1 MKAIVADRFG
11 PPDIL
16 HLADAEPPAIGP
28 GEVLVRVHAAALNP
42 YDWHMLRG
50 DPRIARVMPGGA
62 GLRRP
67 RHRVAGIDAAGTIEK
82 IGPNVSGLSPGDEVF
97 GFCPGAFAEYARA
110 TAAAL
115 APKPAR
121 LTFQQA
127 AAVPMAAT
135 TALRGITQT
144 GRVRAGQRVLVNGAA
159 GGVGTFAVQLAA
171 ARGAEVTGVCRAG
184 NADLVRSLGAA
195 HVIDYAKT
203 DFTDGGTR
211 YDVILD
217 NVGNQPLRRL
227 RRALTPD
234 GTLVVNAGGS
244 PGRVF
249 GAVGAMARAAA
260 ANAVVRQHLRILPAR
275 QDGAELAAV
284 ARLIEDGTLT
294 PVVDRTYPLA
304 AVADGLRH
312 IEQGHARGKAV
323 VLVTGLTDDLD
334 RARPVGAEDLLQGH
348 VQELEALQLT
358 GPLERPGIDRPQPA
372 GGGQVRDRLLG
383 ARVVPGDEHVQ
394 RRTARPAAMF
404 PAPMMP
410 ISMTTPSP

>member
-11 PPDIL
+11 PPDVL
-16 HLADAEPPAIGP
+16 HLADAEPPAVGP
-28 GEVLVRVHAAALNP
+28 GQVLIRVHAAALNP

-50 DPRIARVMPGGA
+50 DPRIARLMPGGT

-110 TAAAL
+110 AAAAL

-121 LTFQQA
+121 LTFEQA

-135 TALRGITQT
+135 TALRAITQA

-171 ARGAEVTGVCRAG
+171 ALGAEVTGVCRAG
-184 NADLVRSLGAA
+184 NAELVRSLGAA
-195 HVIDYAKT
+195 HVIDYAAC
-203 DFTDGGTR
+203 DFTGERAR
-211 YDVILD
+211 YNVILD
-217 NVGNQPLRRL
+217 NVGNRPLRLL

-244 PGRVF
+244 PGRVL

-260 ANAVVRQHLRILPAR
+260 ANAFVRQHLRILPAR

-312 IEQGHARGKAV
+312 IERGHSRGKAV
-323 VLVTGLTDDLD
+323 VLV
-334 RARPVGAEDLLQGH
+334 A
-348 VQELEALQLT
+348 
-358 GPLERPGIDRPQPA
+358 
-372 GGGQVRDRLLG
+372 
-383 ARVVPGDEHVQ
+383 
-394 RRTARPAAMF
+394 
-404 PAPMMP
+404 
-410 ISMTTPSP
+410 